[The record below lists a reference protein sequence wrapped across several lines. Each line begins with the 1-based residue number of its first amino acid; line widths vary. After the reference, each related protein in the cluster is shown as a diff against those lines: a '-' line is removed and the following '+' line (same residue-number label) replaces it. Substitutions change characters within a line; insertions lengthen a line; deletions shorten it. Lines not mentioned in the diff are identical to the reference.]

1 MVERLLALE
10 WWNYRMLDAPQGLDF
25 SDVETSIGTIKD
37 LIGHGKLGRLMPH
50 HMVRTIYGLGNINFP

>member
-1 MVERLLALE
+1 
-10 WWNYRMLDAPQGLDF
+10 MLDAPQGLDF